1 LLAAKSLEVLLRLL
15 LSRGMLAVVAATAVT
30 VAIVVIVVI
39 AVLAATGPMRQT
51 PQESSKSNIKLLS

>member
-1 LLAAKSLEVLLRLL
+1 
-15 LSRGMLAVVAATAVT
+15 MVAATAAT

-51 PQESSKSNIKLLS
+51 PRSAQESSKSNIKSLS